1 MRKLEIGTAT
11 LNEMGADML
20 TAWQAADAGKPVT
33 PKEALYFDNMPQ
45 LLSTLTPTRWLL
57 LEALR
62 SHGAMSIYAL
72 AKQVKRN
79 YSNVHSDIG
88 KLFALGLVEKD
99 NKGLVFVPWDEIR
112 ADFALK
118 AAA

>member
-11 LNEMGADML
+11 LDEMGANIL
-20 TAWQAADAGKPVT
+20 SAWQAADAGNAVA

-45 LLSTLTPTRWLL
+45 LLSALTPARWLL
-57 LEALR
+57 LEALKGN
-62 SHGAMSIYAL
+62 GAMSIYAL

-79 YSNVHSDIG
+79 YSNVHADIG
-88 KLFALGLVEKD
+88 KLLALGLVEKD
-99 NKGLVFVPWDEIR
+99 GNGRVFVPWDEIR

>member
-11 LNEMGADML
+11 LNEMGANIL
-20 TAWQAADAGKPVT
+20 SAWQTANAGNAVA

-45 LLSTLTPTRWLL
+45 LLTALTPARWLL
-57 LEALR
+57 LEVLKSNGAL
-62 SHGAMSIYAL
+62 SIYAL

-88 KLFALGLVEKD
+88 KLLALGLVEKD
-99 NKGLVFVPWDEIR
+99 SNGRVFVPWDEIR